1 MLDAQNRV
9 IMVSGA
15 NRGIGLATAE
25 LLIKKG
31 YLISLAARNPDEI
44 PIQNEIGKVIKCKWD
59 AKKKTTSKNW
69 VNETLS
75 IFNKLD
81 GVVMNAG
88 VELGGDLDG
97 DTEEEF
103 DEMFEVNFKGPLR
116 LVRETLPALRKSGSG
131 RIVNVVS
138 LAGKRPRKS
147 KMLGYSASKFAAMSL
162 TNAIRLSGW
171 DDGVRATSVC
181 PGMVKTRMTE
191 EVVVPDGHFKMEP
204 DVIAQTIAY
213 ALSLPNSAAV
223 AEILVNS
230 RLEDMF

>member
-1 MLDAQNRV
+1 MLDPNNRV

-15 NRGIGLATAE
+15 NRGIGLATAK
-25 LLIKKG
+25 LLISSG
-31 YLISLAARNPDEI
+31 YKVSLGSRNPADI
-44 PIQNEIGKVIKCKWD
+44 PISCLSGKIIKCHWD
-59 AKKKTTSKNW
+59 AKIKNTSKEW
-69 VNETLS
+69 VKETIS
-75 IFNKLD
+75 EFKKLD
-81 GVVMNAG
+81 GVIMNAG
-88 VELGGDLDG
+88 VELGGDLGG

-116 LVRETLPALRKSGSG
+116 LTRQTLPFLRKSKSG
-131 RIVNVVS
+131 RIINVVS

-171 DDGVRATSVC
+171 DDGIRATSVC

-191 EVVVPDGHFKMEP
+191 EVMLPDGHYKMEP
-204 DVIAQTIAY
+204 EVIANTILY
-213 ALSLPNSAAV
+213 ALSLPNSATV

>member
-1 MLDAQNRV
+1 MLQAKNRV
-9 IMVSGA
+9 IMISGA
-15 NRGIGLATAE
+15 NRGIGLETAK
-25 LLIKKG
+25 LLQSKG
-31 YLISLAARNPDEI
+31 YLLSLGARNT
-44 PIQNEIGKVIKCKWD
+44 NEIVIDNLENKLIKCNWD
-59 AKKKTTSKNW
+59 AKQKLSSKKW
-69 VNETLS
+69 VEQTLTAFGK
-75 IFNKLD
+75 ID

-116 LVRETLPALRKSGSG
+116 LVRETLPELKKSGSG
-131 RIVNVVS
+131 RIINVVS

-191 EVVVPDGHFKMEP
+191 EVVVPEGQFKMEP
-204 DVIAQTIAY
+204 EVIAQTIAY